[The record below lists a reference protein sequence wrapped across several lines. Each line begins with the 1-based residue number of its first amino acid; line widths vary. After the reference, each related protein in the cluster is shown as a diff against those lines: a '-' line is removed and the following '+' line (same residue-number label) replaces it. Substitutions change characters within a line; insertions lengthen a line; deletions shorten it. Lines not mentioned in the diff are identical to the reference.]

1 MSVESERL
9 GEVVMACKL
18 RLFKRH
24 ELVLLRVKA
33 LRRGVWFKVL
43 NRMER
48 GLIDSVIKVVD
59 RVRSTLL
66 AKVLT
71 SVVKKLLT
79 AMESKVTRM
88 MREVGQS
95 LAQKISLIAQS
106 WGNKSAKEWITNKGF
121 IQYLAVTVMNT
132 PLLFKT

>member
-1 MSVESERL
+1 LSVGLERL
-9 GEVVMACKL
+9 GEVEMACKL

-79 AMESKVTRM
+79 AMESKVTRV
-88 MREVGQS
+88 MREVGQL

-121 IQYLAVTVMNT
+121 VQYLAVTVMNT